1 MRQTLRERTD
11 VPTRSPGFW
20 DHIDTMAAKA
30 VRMHGRRTCA
40 VEVSPVE
47 VDAGVEFTVT
57 VRASC
62 PDGCDLTGQSVSI
75 RDQGDTEAAR
85 AELAQLDGES
95 TAAFVL
101 RAPLEVGEHVWRAV
115 LAAHDKEGISHEATS
130 TTFSFATR
138 AHAASVN
145 VWGMPSAIPAGER
158 FSFMVGIKCSTG
170 CKLAG
175 RPLFILD
182 RQGAQVG
189 AASLGDD
196 IWPGTSA
203 LYFAEVEA
211 QAPLA
216 TGDHRWQ
223 IETAGSDAGVPHAAG
238 SVAFAIRVVGP
249 PDHEVTVEAFDREKQ
264 APIKGAHVL
273 LHPYRALTDV
283 RGTAKIKV
291 AKGRY
296 RLFVSGFNYIAYQ
309 DIIEVAGDVTMRA
322 ELTAEPEG
330 LEDYR

>member
-1 MRQTLRERTD
+1 
-11 VPTRSPGFW
+11 
-20 DHIDTMAAKA
+20 MAVEA
-30 VRMHGRRTCA
+30 VRTHDRPICA
-40 VEVSPVE
+40 VEVSPGE
-47 VDAGVEFTVT
+47 VDAGAELTVT

-62 PDGCDLTGQSVSI
+62 PVVDLTGQGVSI
-75 RDQGDTEAAR
+75 RGLDDVGLAR
-85 AELAQLDGES
+85 SELAQLDGDS

-115 LAAHDKEGISHEATS
+115 LATHDKEGISHVAAS
-130 TTFSFATR
+130 TAFSFATR

-145 VWGMPSAIPAGER
+145 VWGFPSAIPAGER
-158 FSFMVGIKCSTG
+158 FRFKVGIKCSAG
-170 CKLAG
+170 CRLTG
-175 RPLFILD
+175 RPLSISD
-182 RQGAQVG
+182 HHGAHVG

-216 TGDHRWQ
+216 TGDHWWQ
-223 IETAGSDAGVPHAAG
+223 VETAGSDAGVPHAAG
-238 SVAFAIRVVGP
+238 SVAFAIKVVSP
-249 PDHEVTVEAFDREKQ
+249 PDHEVTVEAFDNEKQ

-273 LHPYRALTDV
+273 LHPYRALTDE
-283 RGTAKIKV
+283 RGMAKIKV

-309 DIIEVAGDVTMRA
+309 DFIEVAGDVTMRA

-330 LEDYR
+330 QEDYR